1 MFYESIP
8 DLFICVKE
16 ALNDVLYLMI
26 DKPNIVLFIRTDII
40 TIYKQCKT
48 EVN

>member
-26 DKPNIVLFIRTDII
+26 DKPNIVLIRTDII
-40 TIYKQCKT
+40 SIYKQCKT